1 MSARLAI
8 ADLGPV
14 ADLLER
20 LQELQAAMVDLSHRQ
35 GDVSAFKVQ
44 IHNADALSVSES
56 LIASAYRLPYFA
68 VLQGLAAMERE
79 LLQQLASKDI
89 QIESALPMREDA

>member
-8 ADLGPV
+8 ADLQPV
-14 ADLLER
+14 ADLIDR
-20 LQELQAAMVDLSHRQ
+20 LQNVQTAIRDLHT
-35 GDVSAFKVQ
+35 AFEEGVEYGVAITQRGHGKDIPVA
-44 IHNADALSVSES
+44 HTHTLSYWV
-56 LIASAYRLPYFA
+56 

-89 QIESALPMREDA
+89 QIDSALPMQEA